1 MRVAFV
7 SPWTTHRRETPV
19 TRRTRR
25 TARLLAERGHEVTVL
40 CARWWEGH
48 LPAFTHDGVEYR
60 AVGRDTSGGRFGS
73 RLPVA
78 LARFDPDVIQVVAS
92 PASLVVTTGVA
103 GTLLR
108 TPVVA
113 DWWAADDSA
122 SGRTRRLAVRAA
134 DAVVTPSRTVK
145 TQIREHGAAE
155 AAVHVIPD
163 PVDYDLIR
171 ESSVDDRADVVYA
184 RDLDADANV
193 ESFLL
198 ALAELRDRDWR
209 AAVVGDGPARADA
222 EQTARDLRI
231 DDRVAFL
238 GALPVE
244 ERVPILKGA
253 HVFAQTATR
262 EAFATNLLW
271 ALACGCVGIVEYQA
285 GSSAHEL
292 VEGRERGYRV
302 TSPQELADEI
312 VAAGE
317 VPHSTVGEAFT
328 DYDEFPVL
336 EQYLDCYRDVLAD
349 RGLF

>member
-25 TARLLAERGHEVTVL
+25 TAGLLAERGHDVTVL

-48 LPAFTHDGVEYR
+48 LPTFTHEGVEYR
-60 AVGRDTSGGRFGS
+60 AVARDTATGRFGS
-73 RLPVA
+73 RLPIA
-78 LARFDPDVIQVVAS
+78 LGRVDPDVIQVVAS
-92 PASLVVTTGVA
+92 PARLVVTTAVA
-103 GTLLR
+103 GSLLR

-113 DWWAADDSA
+113 DWWRDDDTDSPRA
-122 SGRTRRLAVRAA
+122 RRLAVRAA

-145 TQIREHGAAE
+145 TQVREHGAAE
-155 AAVHVIPD
+155 SAVHVIPE

-171 ESSVDDRADVVYA
+171 EAPTDDRADVVYA
-184 RDLDADANV
+184 RDLDSDANV

-209 AAVVGDGPARADA
+209 AAVIGDGPARGDA

-238 GALPVE
+238 GDLPTA
-244 ERVPILKGA
+244 ERVPILKGT

-262 EAFATNLLW
+262 EAFATDLLW

-312 VAAGE
+312 VAAAGVE
-317 VPHSTVGEAFT
+317 RLSVGEAFT

-336 EQYLDCYRDVLAD
+336 ERYLDCYRDVQAD

>member
-25 TARLLAERGHEVTVL
+25 AARLLAARGHDVTVL
-40 CARWWEGH
+40 CTRWWEGH
-48 LPAFTHDGVEYR
+48 LRSFTHESVEYR
-60 AVGRDTSGGRFGS
+60 AVTAEDSAGRFDT

-78 LARFDPDVIQVVAS
+78 LARVDPEVIQVVAS
-92 PASLVVTTGVA
+92 PASLVCATGVA
-103 GTLLR
+103 GSLLR

-113 DWWAADDSA
+113 DWWADDESD
-122 SGRTRRLAVRAA
+122 STRVRRLAVRAV
-134 DAVVTPSRTVK
+134 DALVTPSRTVK
-145 TQIREHGAAE
+145 TQVREHGAAE
-155 AAVHVIPD
+155 SDVRVIPD

-171 ESSVDDRADVVYA
+171 ESPTDDRADVVYA
-184 RDLDADANV
+184 RELDDDANV

-231 DDRVAFL
+231 DDRVDFL
-238 GALPVE
+238 GELPVD

-292 VEGRERGYRV
+292 VEGRDRGYRV

-312 VAAGE
+312 VAASGVE
-317 VPHSTVGEAFT
+317 QLTVDDSFA

-336 EQYLDCYRDVLAD
+336 ERYLDCYRDVQAE

>member
-25 TARLLAERGHEVTVL
+25 TARLLSERGHDVTVL
-40 CARWWEGH
+40 CTRWWEGH
-48 LPAFTHDGVEYR
+48 LRSFTHEGVEYR
-60 AVGRDTSGGRFGS
+60 AVTRDLSAGRFDT
-73 RLPVA
+73 RLPVT
-78 LARFDPDVIQVVAS
+78 LARVDPDVIQVVAS
-92 PASLVVTTGVA
+92 PASLVCATGVA

-113 DWWAADDSA
+113 DWWADDDSD
-122 SGRTRRLAVRAA
+122 SERLRRLAVRAV
-134 DAVVTPSRTVK
+134 DAVATPSRTVK

-155 AAVHVIPD
+155 SSVRVIPD

-171 ESSVDDRADVVYA
+171 ESPTDDRADVVYA
-184 RDLDADANV
+184 RDVDADANV

-231 DDRVAFL
+231 DDRVEFL
-238 GALPVE
+238 GDLPVE

-271 ALACGCVGIVEYQA
+271 ALACGCVGVVEYQA

-292 VEGRERGYRV
+292 VEGRDRGYRV

-312 VAAGE
+312 VAASG
-317 VPHSTVGEAFT
+317 VPHSTVSEAFT
-328 DYDEFPVL
+328 DYDEFHVL
-336 EQYLDCYRDVLAD
+336 EQYLDCYRDVQAEQ
-349 RGLF
+349 GLF

>member
-19 TRRTRR
+19 TRRTRH
-25 TARLLAERGHEVTVL
+25 TARLLAERGHDVTVL

-60 AVGRDTSGGRFGS
+60 AVSRDDAGGSFGS

-78 LARFDPDVIQVVAS
+78 LARVDPDVIQVVAS
-92 PASLVVTTGVA
+92 PASLVVTTGLV

-113 DWWAADDSA
+113 DWWSDDESA
-122 SGRTRRLAVRAA
+122 SERVRRLAVRVA

-145 TQIREHGAAE
+145 TQLREHGAAE
-155 AAVHVIPD
+155 SSVRVIPD

-171 ESSVDDRADVVYA
+171 ESPVDDRADVVYA

-209 AAVVGDGPARADA
+209 AAVIGDGPARADA

-231 DDRVAFL
+231 DDRVEFL
-238 GALPVE
+238 GDLPTD

-312 VAAGE
+312 VSASGVE
-317 VPHSTVGEAFT
+317 QLTVGEAFT

-336 EQYLDCYRDVLAD
+336 EQYLDCYRDVAD
-349 RGLF
+349 ERGLL